1 MRYLALATLT
11 AAAAL
16 CAAAPALAQNID
28 ELTVTGHGPRAQ
40 SLSEAV
46 SYADLDLTLRA
57 DRAALQRRVSDTA
70 GRLCDQLNQDPAT
83 HHNMGKSCKEV
94 AIRGAMDQVRQAF
107 ADAGTSPAY
116 VDAFGAPVSATVPD
130 TPQDT
135 PYASAAGYESNA
147 YTVSTVDNGPI
158 PDTPANRALYGGPVS
173 RAGQHT
179 SARGN

>member
-1 MRYLALATLT
+1 MRHLALATLT

-16 CAAAPALAQNID
+16 AGAPALAQNLD

-57 DRAALQRRVSDTA
+57 DRATLQRRVSDTA

-83 HHNMGKSCKEV
+83 HHNMGKSCKDI
-94 AIRGAMDQVRQAF
+94 AIRGALDQVRQAF

-130 TPQDT
+130 TPD
-135 PYASAAGYESNA
+135 ASAAGYESNA
-147 YTVSTVDNGPI
+147 YTVSTLDNGPI

-179 SARGN
+179 GARGN

>member
-16 CAAAPALAQNID
+16 AGAPAFAQTVD

-40 SLSEAV
+40 SLSETV

-57 DRAALQRRVSDTA
+57 DRATLERRVSDTA
-70 GRLCDQLNQDPAT
+70 NRLCNALNQDPAS
-83 HHNMGKSCKEV
+83 HHNMGKSCKDI
-94 AIRGAMDQVRQAF
+94 AIRDAMGQVRQAF

-130 TPQDT
+130 V

-158 PDTPANRALYGGPVS
+158 PDTPENRALYGGPMS
-173 RAGQHT
+173 RAGQRT
-179 SARGN
+179 SARGND